1 MIQKNLHLLI
11 STPIVILAAL
21 FYGIRPET
29 IFPWVLDISV
39 NTPDEQSVFR
49 ALMGLYLSMAVLW
62 ISGIIRPAFWKAATL
77 SNLFFMA
84 GIALGRL
91 FSIVWDGI
99 PSELFFYGFVGE
111 VILAGFA
118 GYQWLRFSG
127 QESS

>member
-11 STPIVILAAL
+11 STPIVILAGL
-21 FYGIRPET
+21 LYGIRPDT

-49 ALMGLYLSMAVLW
+49 ALTGLYLSMAVLW
-62 ISGIIRPAFWKAATL
+62 ILGLIKPSFWKVATL
-77 SNLFFMA
+77 SNLFFMV

-99 PSELFFYGFVGE
+99 PSDLFFYGFVGE
-111 VILAGFA
+111 AILAVFA
-118 GYQWLRFSG
+118 GYQWQRFSG
-127 QESS
+127 QESF

>member
-1 MIQKNLHLLI
+1 MILKNLHLLI

-21 FYGIRPET
+21 LYGVRPDA
-29 IFPWVLDISV
+29 IFSRVLDISFD
-39 NTPDEQSVFR
+39 TPDEQSVFR
-49 ALMGLYLSMAVLW
+49 ALMGLYVSMAVLW
-62 ISGIIRPAFWKAATL
+62 ILGIFKPSFWKAATL

-111 VILAGFA
+111 AILAVYA
-118 GYQWLRFSG
+118 GYQWIRFSG